1 MVGSDALRT
10 AAQTSLGIW
19 VLAGHPP
26 LWGFLLLQAL
36 VGIGAGVFMPSTT
49 ALIPALTNGRDLQ
62 QANALRHLA
71 KSIGRVGGPALAGFV
86 VAAASPGWAIVADG
100 LSYGVS
106 LVFLLSLRL
115 CPSTPAPRQSFG
127 RELREGWREFWSR
140 RWLRAVVGQA
150 GLLGI
155 SAWPAFYVLGAVIA
169 KDTLGGA
176 TAWGLILSALGVGT
190 VVGGIAALR
199 LHPTRPL
206 LVVVAFPAMW
216 VLPLLG
222 LAFHLSPVWI
232 ALAALVVGASGAIG
246 VALWDTT
253 MQREIPARLLS
264 RVSAYDLS
272 VSFLLLPL
280 GYALV
285 GPVSS
290 VVGMAVSLVGASG
303 IALASVALVLL
314 VAPVVRIRAAAAS
327 G

>member
-1 MVGSDALRT
+1 MLGSDALRT
-10 AAQTSLGIW
+10 AAQTILGIW

-26 LWGFLLLQAL
+26 LWGFMLLQAL
-36 VGIGAGVFMPSTT
+36 VGIGTGVFMPAST

-71 KSIGRVGGPALAGFV
+71 KSIGRVGGPALAGFM
-86 VAAASPGWAIVADG
+86 VAAVNPGWAIVADG

-106 LVFLLSLRL
+106 LIFLLSLRL
-115 CPSTPAPRQSFG
+115 RAGTPAPRRAFVS
-127 RELREGWREFWSR
+127 ELREGWREFWSR
-140 RWLRAVVGQA
+140 RWLWAVVGQS

-176 TAWGLILSALGVGT
+176 TAWGLILSAMGVGT
-190 VVGGIAALR
+190 VAGGIAVLR
-199 LHPTRPL
+199 LRLTRPL
-206 LVVVAFPAMW
+206 LVVVAAPAMW
-216 VLPLLG
+216 ILPLLG
-222 LAFHLSPVWI
+222 LAFHSSPALI
-232 ALAALVVGASGAIG
+232 ALGALVVGTSGAIS

-272 VSFLLLPL
+272 VTFLLLPI
-280 GYALV
+280 GYAIV

-290 VVGMAVSLVGASG
+290 AVGMQVSLVAAGG
-303 IALASVALVLL
+303 IALASVALVMLI
-314 VAPVVRIRAAAAS
+314 APVTRIDFT
-327 G
+327 GK